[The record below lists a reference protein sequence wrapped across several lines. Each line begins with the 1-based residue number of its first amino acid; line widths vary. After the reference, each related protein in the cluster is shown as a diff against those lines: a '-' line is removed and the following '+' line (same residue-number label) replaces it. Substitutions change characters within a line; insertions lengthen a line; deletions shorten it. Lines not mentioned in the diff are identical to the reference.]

1 MAGNT
6 LATTPTTTTHV
17 LPLTAAAATEVS
29 LAGGKGA
36 MLARLLQADLPIP
49 PGCVIT
55 PQALT
60 AYLDAQ
66 TSASPITAETADR
79 ILRHGAIPA
88 ALQDELRT
96 ILAQIPPSPHGWAVR
111 SSAVAEDSATA
122 SFAGIYDSYL
132 NVSNDDLWE
141 AVRACWQ
148 SWWSDRA
155 VAYRQRIDDAPATPA
170 MAVVVQHMVPAVSA
184 GVAFTVD
191 PMSHG
196 PNRMVI
202 NAAPGLGDI
211 VVSGALE
218 PEQYILAKT
227 PELQVIDTRLIHP
240 DQPPLLDAERVTRL
254 GRLLQRIETLCE
266 HPQDVEWAWDGADI
280 RIVQSRPITTL
291 GAQTGDEPPDVW
303 TNANLKDVIPGLL
316 SPLAWSLT
324 RQELEIAFREQYARV
339 GYTWSADQPVTRQFW
354 GRAYFNISLLQRANY
369 DLFGAPPALQASQ
382 LGGSDIQAFTP
393 PHTPSFR
400 QRLRWMRNNL
410 MIVRFLHRVRKQV
423 PTRFAEVHQR
433 WTQALQRIP
442 HLDRTTLID
451 EMTTRQTLNHPFL
464 VLHLDVS
471 WGMSGHFALLR
482 QLIAQHLPQAPPGLV
497 SDLVTGMGDVHSAE
511 HSYRLWALS
520 RLARQSPPVMA
531 FLQRRDWSDW
541 PQALSGTPLA
551 DPWREFLD
559 TYGHR
564 GLYEVDMANPRWRE
578 QPDYLFDVLASYAA
592 IEQETPPFD
601 PQAQAQRRQQAETY
615 ALPNL
620 PWWRRSWFRNNLRR
634 AQEYSQLREHSK
646 SHLVRLIDVGRQFA
660 LRAGALLVQDEM
672 LETQQDVF
680 FLAREELIEALQ
692 GEISAATMQRR
703 IEQRHIERQRYAALQ
718 PPEAIIGDQPV
729 YDDRLPQDGPVLSG
743 LPSSPGRVTGTARVL
758 RSPQEGVRLQAGD
771 ILVAPSTDPGWT
783 PLFLLAAGLVMETGG
798 YLSHGSIVAREY
810 GIPAVINVSRATHRI
825 ADGATVILD
834 GGAGTVQ
841 LPEPSQQ
848 GEQHSE

>member
-1 MAGNT
+1 MAGHT
-6 LATTPTTTTHV
+6 LAPIPTTTPHV

-36 MLARLLQADLPIP
+36 MLARLLQSGLPIP

-60 AYLDAQ
+60 DYLNAQ

-79 ILRHGAIPA
+79 ILQHSKIPA
-88 ALQDELRT
+88 VLQDELRT
-96 ILAQIPPSPHGWAVR
+96 VLAQIPTSPHGWAVR

-122 SFAGIYDSYL
+122 SFAGIFDSYL
-132 NVSNDDLWE
+132 NVSDDGLWE
-141 AVRACWQ
+141 AVRACWR

-155 VAYRQRIDDAPATPA
+155 VAYRQRVADASAAPA

-191 PMSHG
+191 PMSHD
-196 PNRMVI
+196 PARMVI
-202 NAAPGLGDI
+202 HAAPGLGDI
-211 VVSGALE
+211 VVSGAVE
-218 PEQYILAKT
+218 PEQYILTKT
-227 PELQVIDTRLIHP
+227 PEVQVVDTRLIHP
-240 DQPPLLDAERVTRL
+240 DRPPVLDVENVTRL
-254 GRLLQRIETLCE
+254 GRLLQQIETLCE
-266 HPQDVEWAWDGADI
+266 HPQDVEWTWDGEDI

-291 GAQTGDEPPDVW
+291 SAQAGGKPPDVW
-303 TNANLKDVIPGLL
+303 TNANLKDVIPGLI

-324 RQELEIAFREQYARV
+324 QQEFEIAFREQYARV
-339 GYTWSADQPVTRQFW
+339 GYTWSTDRRVVRLFW
-354 GRAYFNISLLQRANY
+354 GRAYFNISLLQHANY
-369 DLFGAPPALQASQ
+369 ELFGAPPALQVSQ

-393 PHTPSFR
+393 PHPPSLR

-410 MIVRFLHRVRKQV
+410 TIVRFLNRVRQQV

-433 WTQALQRIP
+433 WMQALQRIP

-451 EMTTRQTLNHPFL
+451 EMTTRQTLDHSFL

-471 WGMSGHFALLR
+471 WGMSGYFAMLR
-482 QLIAQHLPQAPPGLV
+482 QLVAQHLPQAPPGLV

-511 HSYRLWALS
+511 HSYRLWELS
-520 RLARQSPPVMA
+520 RLARQSSTVMA
-531 FLQRRDWSDW
+531 FLQCRDWSAW
-541 PQALSGTPLA
+541 PQALNGTPLA
-551 DPWREFLD
+551 APWREFLN

-592 IEQETPPFD
+592 IAQETPPFD

-615 ALPNL
+615 ALQNL

-660 LRAGALLVQDEM
+660 LRAGELLAQDGV
-672 LETQQDVF
+672 LEAQCDVF
-680 FLAREELIEALQ
+680 FLEREELIEALQ
-692 GEISAATMQRR
+692 SEIGAQTMQRR
-703 IEQRHIERQRYAALQ
+703 IEQRRRERQRYAALQ
-718 PPEAIIGDQPV
+718 PPEAIIGEQPV

-758 RSPQEGVRLQAGD
+758 RSPQEGARLQAGD

-798 YLSHGSIVAREY
+798 YLSHGAIVAREY
-810 GIPAVINVSRATHRI
+810 GIPAVINVSRATQRI
-825 ADGATVILD
+825 ADGATVTLD

-841 LPEPSQQ
+841 LATEEAHQT
-848 GEQHSE
+848 G

>member
-1 MAGNT
+1 MAGPT
-6 LATTPTTTTHV
+6 LTSTMPPHV
-17 LPLTAAAATEVS
+17 LFLSAAAATEVS

-36 MLARLLQADLPIP
+36 MLARLLQSGLPIP

-60 AYLDAQ
+60 DYLDAQ
-66 TSASPITAETADR
+66 SAASPITAETADR
-79 ILRHGAIPA
+79 ILRHDAIPT
-88 ALQDELRT
+88 ALQDELHT

-111 SSAVAEDSATA
+111 SSTVAEDSATA

-132 NVSNDDLWE
+132 NISNDDLWE
-141 AVRACWQ
+141 AVCACWR

-155 VAYRQRIDDAPATPA
+155 MAYRQRMDDTPIAPA
-170 MAVVVQHMVPAVSA
+170 MAVVVQHMVSAVSA

-191 PMSHG
+191 PISRD

-202 NAAPGLGDI
+202 HAAPELGDM
-211 VVSGALE
+211 VVSGAVE
-218 PEQYILAKT
+218 PEQYILTKT
-227 PELQVIDTRLIHP
+227 PEVQVVDIHLIHP
-240 DQPPLLDAERVTRL
+240 NQPPLLDAERVACL
-254 GRLLQRIETLCE
+254 GRLLQQIETLCK
-266 HPQDVEWAWDGADI
+266 HPQDVEWAWDGKDI
-280 RIVQSRPITTL
+280 HIVQSRPITTL
-291 GAQTGDEPPDVW
+291 GVQSGDDPPDVW
-303 TNANLKDVIPGLL
+303 TNANLKDVIPGLI

-339 GYTWSADQPVTRQFW
+339 GYTWSADRTVMRQFW
-354 GRAYFNISLLQRANY
+354 GRAYFNISLFQRANY

-382 LGGSDIQAFTP
+382 LGGSDIQTFTP
-393 PHTPSFR
+393 PHAPSLC

-410 MIVRFLHRVRKQV
+410 MIVRFLNRVRKQV
-423 PTRFAEVHQR
+423 PTRFAEIHQR

-451 EMTTRQTLNHPFL
+451 EMSVRQTLDHPFL

-471 WGMSGHFALLR
+471 WGMSGYFAMLR
-482 QLIAQHLPQAPPGLV
+482 QLVAQHLPQAPPGFI
-497 SDLVTGMGDVHSAE
+497 SDLVTGLGDVHSAE
-511 HSYRLWALS
+511 HSYRLWELS
-520 RLARQSPPVMA
+520 RLARQSPAVMA
-531 FLQRRDWSDW
+531 FLQRRDWSAW
-541 PQALSGTPLA
+541 PQALSDTPLA
-551 DPWREFLD
+551 APWQAFLD

-592 IEQETPPFD
+592 IAQETPPFD
-601 PQAQAQRRQQAETY
+601 PQAQAQRRQQAATY
-615 ALPNL
+615 ALQNL
-620 PWWRRSWFRNNLRR
+620 PWWRRSWFRNNLHR

-660 LRAGALLVQDEM
+660 LRAGELLAQDGV
-672 LETQQDVF
+672 LEAPDDVF
-680 FLAREELIEALQ
+680 FLEREELIEALR
-692 GEISAATMQRR
+692 GEISTATIQRR
-703 IEQRHIERQRYAALQ
+703 IEQRRRERQRYAALQ
-718 PPEAIIGDQPV
+718 PPEALIGDQPV
-729 YDDRLPQDGPVLSG
+729 YDDCLPQDGLVLSG

-758 RSPQEGVRLQAGD
+758 RSPQEGARLQAGD

-798 YLSHGSIVAREY
+798 YLSHGAIVAREY
-810 GIPAVINVSRATHRI
+810 GIPAVINVSRATQRI
-825 ADGATVILD
+825 ADGATITLD

-841 LPEPSQQ
+841 LATEEMHQT
-848 GEQHSE
+848 G

>member
-6 LATTPTTTTHV
+6 LTSMPTTTHV
-17 LPLTAAAATEVS
+17 LPFTAVAATEVS

-36 MLARLLQADLPIP
+36 MLARLLQSDLPIP

-66 TSASPITAETADR
+66 ASASSLTAETAHR
-79 ILRHGAIPA
+79 IMRHGTIPT

-96 ILAQIPPSPHGWAVR
+96 VMAQIPPSPHGWAVR
-111 SSAVAEDSATA
+111 SSALAEDSATA
-122 SFAGIYDSYL
+122 SFAGIYESYL
-132 NVSNDDLWE
+132 NISDDDLWE
-141 AVRACWQ
+141 AVRSCWL

-155 VAYRQRIDDAPATPA
+155 VAYRQRVDDTTAAPS

-191 PMSHG
+191 PMSH
-196 PNRMVI
+196 NSDRMVI

-211 VVSGALE
+211 VVSGAVE
-218 PEQYILAKT
+218 PEQYILTKT
-227 PELQVIDTRLIHP
+227 PEVQVIDTRLIHP
-240 DQPPLLDAERVTRL
+240 EQPPLLNAERVTRL
-254 GRLLQRIETLCE
+254 GHLILRIETLCE
-266 HPQDVEWAWDGADI
+266 HPQDVEWAWDGEDI

-291 GAQTGDEPPDVW
+291 GVPTGGEMPDVW

-339 GYTWSADQPVTRQFW
+339 GYTWSTDQPVTRQFW
-354 GRAYFNISLLQRANY
+354 GRAYFNISIFQRANY
-369 DLFGAPPALQASQ
+369 ELFGAPPALQSSQ

-393 PHTPSFR
+393 PQTPSLR
-400 QRLRWMRNNL
+400 QRLRWLRNNL
-410 MIVRFLHRVRKQV
+410 RVVRFLNRVRKQV

-442 HLDRTTLID
+442 HLDRTTLVDDMI
-451 EMTTRQTLNHPFL
+451 TRQTLDGPFL

-471 WGMSGHFALLR
+471 WGMSGHFAMLR

-497 SDLVTGMGDVHSAE
+497 SDLVTGLGDVHSAE
-511 HSYRLWALS
+511 HSYRLWELS
-520 RLARQSPPVMA
+520 RLARQSPAVMA
-531 FLQRRDWSDW
+531 FLQRRDWSAW

-551 DPWREFLD
+551 ASWREFLD

-592 IEQETPPFD
+592 MEQETPPFD

-615 ALPNL
+615 ALQNL
-620 PWWRRSWFRNNLRR
+620 PRWRRSWFRNHLRR
-634 AQEYSQLREHSK
+634 AQEFSQLREHSK
-646 SHLVRLIDVGRQFA
+646 SHLVRLIDMGRQFA
-660 LRAGALLVQDEM
+660 LRAGELLAQDGV
-672 LETQQDVF
+672 LEAQHDVF
-680 FLAREELIEALQ
+680 FLEREELIEALR
-692 GEISAATMQRR
+692 GGISIATIQRR
-703 IEQRHIERQRYAALQ
+703 IEQRRLERQRYAALQ

-729 YDDRLPQDGPVLSG
+729 YDERLPQDGPVLSG

-758 RSPQEGVRLQAGD
+758 RSPQEGARLQAGD

-810 GIPAVINVSRATHRI
+810 GIPAVINVSRATQRI

-841 LPEPSQQ
+841 LPE
-848 GEQHSE
+848 HS

>member
-1 MAGNT
+1 
-6 LATTPTTTTHV
+6 
-17 LPLTAAAATEVS
+17 
-29 LAGGKGA
+29 
-36 MLARLLQADLPIP
+36 MLARLLQFNLPIP

-60 AYLDAQ
+60 AYLDARP
-66 TSASPITAETADR
+66 STAPMTPETADR
-79 ILRHGAIPA
+79 LLQHGAIPA
-88 ALQDELRT
+88 ALQDELRNV
-96 ILAQIPPSPHGWAVR
+96 LAQLPPSPHGWAVR

-141 AVRACWQ
+141 AVRSCWQ

-155 VAYRQRIDDAPATPA
+155 VAYRQRLDDASGAPA
-170 MAVVVQHMVPAVSA
+170 MAVVVQHMVPAISA

-191 PMSHG
+191 PMRHDPS
-196 PNRMVI
+196 RMVI

-211 VVSGALE
+211 VVSGAVE
-218 PEQYILAKT
+218 PEHYILTKT
-227 PELQVIDTRLIHP
+227 PEVQVVDTHLIHP
-240 DQPPLLDAERVTRL
+240 DQPPLLGADSVTRL

-266 HPQDVEWAWDGADI
+266 HPQDVEWAWDGEGFQ
-280 RIVQSRPITTL
+280 IVQSRPITTL
-291 GAQTGDEPPDVW
+291 GAQTGGESPDVW

-316 SPLAWSLT
+316 SLLAWSLT
-324 RQELEIAFREQYARV
+324 RQEFETAFREQYARV
-339 GYTWSADQPVTRQFW
+339 GYTWSTDRMVVRLFW

-369 DLFGAPPALQASQ
+369 DLFGAPPEWQVSQ

-393 PHTPSFR
+393 THAPSLR
-400 QRLRWMRNNL
+400 QRLRWLRNNL
-410 MIVRFLHRVRKQV
+410 RIVRFLKHVSNQV
-423 PTRFAEVHQR
+423 PTRFAEVHR
-433 WTQALQRIP
+433 SWTQTLQRIP
-442 HLDRTTLID
+442 HLDRAALID
-451 EMTTRQTLNHPFL
+451 EMMTRQTLDHPFL

-471 WGMSGHFALLR
+471 WGMSGYFAMLR
-482 QLIAQHLPQAPPGLV
+482 QIVTHHLPHSPTGLV

-511 HSYRLWALS
+511 HSYRLWELS
-520 RLARQSPPVMA
+520 RLARRSPAVMA
-531 FLQRRDWSDW
+531 FLQRRDWSTW
-541 PQALSGTPLA
+541 PQALSDTPLA
-551 DPWREFLD
+551 VPWQEFLD

-592 IEQETPPFD
+592 MAQETPPFD
-601 PQAQAQRRQQAETY
+601 PQIQAQRRQQAETY
-615 ALPNL
+615 ALQNL

-634 AQEYSQLREHSK
+634 AQEFSQLREHSK
-646 SHLVRLIDVGRQFA
+646 SHLVRLIDIGRQLA
-660 LRAGALLVQDEM
+660 LRAGDLLVQDGL
-672 LETQQDVF
+672 LEAQHDVF
-680 FLAREELIEALQ
+680 LLERDELIEALR
-692 GEISAATMQRR
+692 GEISTLTMQRR
-703 IEQRHIERQRYAALQ
+703 LERRRLERQRYVALQ

-729 YDDRLPQDGPVLSG
+729 YDDRLPQSGPVLSG

-758 RSPQEGVRLQAGD
+758 RSPQEGARLQPGD

-810 GIPAVINVSRATHRI
+810 GIPAVINVSLATQHI

-841 LPEPSQQ
+841 LATEEETVQAKNLNPFFRK
-848 GEQHSE
+848 G